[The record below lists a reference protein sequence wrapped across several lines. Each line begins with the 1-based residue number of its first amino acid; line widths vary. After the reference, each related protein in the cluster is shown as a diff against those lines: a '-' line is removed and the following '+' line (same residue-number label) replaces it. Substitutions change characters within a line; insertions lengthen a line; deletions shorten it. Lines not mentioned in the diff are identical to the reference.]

1 MRLGGEARKRCGLT
15 VALRPWAWGLRCRRR
30 HRGGV
35 AGPRP
40 LEHEAQP
47 HQGDQHQLVKQEMG
61 NHGTTPSDRWSNEGI
76 VPGFQTAGISR
87 SLEVHDQ
94 SFTHIKMSQ
103 PFPACLLGMTTSFGA
118 PAPTSGTSRQSSL
131 LRTKRYIKTPR
142 RDMR

>member
-61 NHGTTPSDRWSNEGI
+61 NHGTTPSDSSTNDGI
-76 VPGFQTAGISR
+76 VPAFQTAGISR
-87 SLEVHDQ
+87 SLEVHDLERIKYFIYPLRGLVSSIIRYNMLI
-94 SFTHIKMSQ
+94 SFNSV
-103 PFPACLLGMTTSFGA
+103 
-118 PAPTSGTSRQSSL
+118 SL
-131 LRTKRYIKTPR
+131 RKSHTL
-142 RDMR
+142 